1 MTRPLDVL
9 VVDDDVA
16 SRSGIAKAV
25 RALGHSCREA
35 PDGDVAWEMLQERR
49 ADVVISDWQMPGMSG
64 PQLCQR
70 TRVANEDA
78 PYTYFILVTGFHD
91 RAHLLEG
98 MAAGADDFQKKPIDL
113 DELEARLVSAAR
125 VVALHRRLTERTD
138 HLRRDSQTFFAAS
151 RTDALTGV
159 GNRLRMN
166 EELAA
171 ARSRAERYGHR
182 YAVAICDVDRF
193 KEFNDTFGHLAGDE
207 ALRRVADA
215 VRAELRV
222 GDSVYRYGGEELVV
236 LLPEQSLAEGARAL
250 ERIRA
255 AIEKLA
261 IEAPRGVL
269 TVSSGVAAFDAGVD
283 ETVEAWLARA
293 DTALYNA
300 KANGRN
306 RVESAGACNLH

>member
-1 MTRPLDVL
+1 MTQPLDVL
-9 VVDDDVA
+9 VVDDDA
-16 SRSGIAKAV
+16 ATRAGMARAV

-35 PDGDVAWEMLQERR
+35 PDGDVAWALLQEHS
-49 ADVVISDWQMPGMSG
+49 ADVVISDWQMPKMSG
-64 PQLCQR
+64 PELCRR
-70 TRVANEDA
+70 TRTASEDA

-113 DELEARLVSAAR
+113 DELEARLMSAAR
-125 VVALHRRLTERTD
+125 VVALHRRLAERTD

-151 RTDALTGV
+151 RTDPLTGV

-193 KEFNDTFGHLAGDE
+193 KDFNDTFGHLAGDE

-215 VRAELRV
+215 VRGMLRV

-236 LLPEQSLAEGARAL
+236 LLPEQSLPEGARAL

-255 AIEKLA
+255 AVEKLGIA
-261 IEAPRGVL
+261 GPHGVL
-269 TVSSGVAAFDAGVD
+269 TVSAGVAALDTGVD
-283 ETVEAWLARA
+283 PTVEAWLARA
-293 DTALYNA
+293 DAALYEA

-306 RVESAGACNLH
+306 RVESARANDLH